1 MSDGKLKIGIIGGA
15 GNQGA
20 GLAARWSLAGHHV
33 VIGSRD
39 ETRARETA
47 ARIAEQW
54 QLTTLQGGSNV
65 AAATQDLVV
74 VSVPFGAKEQTFH
87 EVGHL
92 LAGKI
97 VIDLTV
103 PLVPP
108 KVSRVQLPRQGSG
121 SRATRHL
128 LPETTRLVAAFQNV
142 SAEHLAD
149 REHQVECDV
158 MVCSDDAEAR
168 ALVVALAS
176 DAGLRGIEAGP
187 LDNAAAADALTSV
200 LIWINRNYRA
210 KGAGIRIT
218 GVDL

>member
-1 MSDGKLKIGIIGGA
+1 MTDSKLKIGIVGGA
-15 GNQGA
+15 GNQGI

-39 ETRARETA
+39 EGRGREAA
-47 ARIAEQW
+47 ARISAQW
-54 QLTTLQGGSNV
+54 QVSTLRGGSNV
-65 AAATQDLVV
+65 AAANQDLVV
-74 VSVPFGAKEQTFH
+74 VSVPYSAKEQVLR
-87 EVGHL
+87 EIGHL
-92 LAGKI
+92 LDGKV

-108 KVSRVQLPRQGSG
+108 KVSRVQLPQQGAG
-121 SRATRHL
+121 SLATRHL
-128 LPETTRLVAAFQNV
+128 LPEATRLVAAFQNV
-142 SAEHLAD
+142 SAQHLAD
-149 REHQVECDV
+149 RDHQIECDV

-168 ALVVALAS
+168 GLVVALAS
-176 DAGLRGIEAGP
+176 DAGLRAFEAGP

-200 LIWINRNYRA
+200 LIWINRKYHA